1 MAVSKPWALQISSQR
16 GGVLGYSELLG
27 RWMSDLKKV
36 VLYFTF
42 LRSFYWDLDF
52 TVGYEEF
59 TSSFKIPL
67 IQGLWDMSVGI
78 LYLLLLVFSWPT
90 SNITFALLQ
99 CKFALK
105 CKCKKKRFYHIYTL
119 FCLQCVLYWGPAHL
133 PRFFMTSF
141 ISVHAHIKIL
151 FRILYM
157 HFVLLYMHHPTESFL
172 LIKGLVLNY
181 ASKCNS
187 IFLLFLISSMLEFFS
202 GLFHLT

>member
-1 MAVSKPWALQISSQR
+1 MQICIEMQ
-16 GGVLGYSELLG
+16 
-27 RWMSDLKKV
+27 M
-36 VLYFTF
+36 
-42 LRSFYWDLDF
+42 
-52 TVGYEEF
+52 
-59 TSSFKIPL
+59 
-67 IQGLWDMSVGI
+67 Q
-78 LYLLLLVFSWPT
+78 
-90 SNITFALLQ
+90 
-99 CKFALK
+99 
-105 CKCKKKRFYHIYTL
+105 KKRFYHIYTL

-187 IFLLFLISSMLEFFS
+187 IFLLFLISSMLEFFFRFVSSNVGGKLKLIQMHKLLCKIWVREIFS
-202 GLFHLT
+202 G